1 MASRHMTAGMAGSV
15 FALGMVGL
23 LPVLAWS
30 ALLVLVAMLRDLSA
44 LIAHSAKS
52 LFHRSHI
59 DG

>member
-1 MASRHMTAGMAGSV
+1 MTAGMAGSV

-59 DG
+59 DV